1 MSDRPISDLL
11 PNVTADLD
19 DGEIVLDGMVLMRV
33 INPTS
38 DGGNEID
45 PGTRC
50 QCGQY
55 QIGCQPIESL
65 EYHYASNCGVAW

>member
-1 MSDRPISDLL
+1 MTTPRRLRRPQ
-11 PNVTADLD
+11 AK
-19 DGEIVLDGMVLMRV
+19 RF
-33 INPTS
+33 
-38 DGGNEID
+38 
-45 PGTRC
+45 GTRC